1 MQGLGNLMMRLKII
15 IFDLYNA
22 EVNVNRNVE
31 NDDANDN
38 DNDHF
43 ENWPYVVTS
52 TVNIK
57 NIIINKSLMILS

>member
-1 MQGLGNLMMRLKII
+1 MQGLGNLKLMMRLKII
-15 IFDLYNA
+15 IFDPYTD

-52 TVNIK
+52 TVNILK
-57 NIIINKSLMILS
+57 YYYK

>member
-1 MQGLGNLMMRLKII
+1 MQGLGNLKLMMRLKII
-15 IFDLYNA
+15 IFDPYTD

-43 ENWPYVVTS
+43 EN
-52 TVNIK
+52 
-57 NIIINKSLMILS
+57 